1 MNSLFGKTKRR
12 YFEGWYFKQQGD
24 QSSLA
29 FIPAF
34 HVNDA
39 KEASASLQVVTD
51 AQAYTIDFPAHDF
64 NIDRKKARIRLG
76 KCVFSPEG
84 CTLHAASKTCSVS
97 GSLRFGP
104 LSPPGYDIMGP
115 FSLIPFMECRH
126 SVFSL
131 FHRVNGLVRLN
142 GTFFCF
148 KGGSGYI
155 EGDRGTSFPER
166 YVWTQCSFGGNS
178 IMLSV
183 AEIPFGVFSFTGCIG
198 FIFLNGKEYRIAT
211 YCGAKLLHVSD
222 DTVLLRQGRLV
233 LKVKMLQANNAR
245 PLRAP
250 HQGSMSRTIHES
262 VSCPVQYTCL
272 MDGRI
277 LFDFINERA
286 SFENNWE
293 TPTSP

>member
-1 MNSLFGKTKRR
+1 MNRLFDKTKRRR
-12 YFEGWYFKQQGD
+12 YFEGWYFKQQNS

-51 AQAYTIDFPAHDF
+51 TQAYTLDFPAHAF
-64 NIDRKKARIRLG
+64 HIDRKKARIRLG
-76 KCVFSPEG
+76 KSVFSPGG
-84 CTLHAASKTCSVS
+84 CTLQAASKTCSVS

-131 FHRVNGLVRLN
+131 FHRVSGLVRVN
-142 GTFFCF
+142 GTPFCF
-148 KGGSGYI
+148 KEHSGYM
-155 EGDRGTSFPER
+155 EGDRGTSFPKR

-183 AEIPFGVFSFTGCIG
+183 AEIPFGLFSFTGCIG
-198 FIFLNGKEYRIAT
+198 FIFLNGREHRIAT
-211 YCGAKLLHVSD
+211 YCGAKLLHVSN
-222 DTVLLRQGRLV
+222 DTVLLRQGGLV
-233 LKVKMLQANNAR
+233 LKVKMLHANGR
-245 PLRAP
+245 LLRAP

-262 VSCPVQYTCL
+262 VACPVQYTC
-272 MDGRI
+272 MQDGRI

-293 TPTSP
+293 TPKNP